1 MTKTHSITDS
11 PNGPLLPLQRKFK
24 APAAFLEVL
33 YKPPRMN
40 KGSHI
45 CPHLPYKPGITDIK
59 PQLPCWLDTFLSVKV
74 CRFQNQD
81 VDAPPL
87 EFTTWPQGPPYGA
100 FHDHSWPQRPISSWF
115 QESQA
120 GQLSPSPPAAT
131 QTPPRPDRRHPPI
144 FSVTCAFSKQLGP
157 ALSK

>member
-115 QESQA
+115 PGEP
-120 GQLSPSPPAAT
+120 GRAAEPVT
-131 QTPPRPDRRHPPI
+131 ARRHSDTSPARQASSSHI
-144 FSVTCAFSKQLGP
+144 FCDLCIFQTSWPSIK
-157 ALSK
+157 